1 MIYLSSFKLSDHQVK
16 NPNIYPYNVFA
27 GKDIEPFVFAPITIF
42 YGNNGSGKSTLLNII
57 ANSLELKG
65 REYATSNS
73 YGIVDYCGTFSS
85 ECSYSLGED
94 ELDEPEVSLSPANQ
108 VALAEEINK
117 MARFLQCQFIVATHS
132 PFMLG
137 TLNAKIYNLDRK
149 EYEITKWTDLEN
161 VRYFYDFFKE
171 HKEEFE

>member
-1 MIYLSSFKLSDHQVK
+1 M
-16 NPNIYPYNVFA
+16 
-27 GKDIEPFVFAPITIF
+27 
-42 YGNNGSGKSTLLNII
+42 
-57 ANSLELKG
+57 
-65 REYATSNS
+65 
-73 YGIVDYCGTFSS
+73 
-85 ECSYSLGED
+85 
-94 ELDEPEVSLSPANQ
+94 SLSPANQ

-161 VRYFYDFFKE
+161 VRYFYDFFKK